1 MFYVEEIRGLIFTMF
16 THKKLEIVFVFVQR
30 SGSGNLLMDF
40 LAFIEQTWKE
50 NITYFIDVLIID
62 NVELWNL
69 KEFCDE
75 AVLRRENKICHV
87 YDV

>member
-1 MFYVEEIRGLIFTMF
+1 M
-16 THKKLEIVFVFVQR
+16 
-30 SGSGNLLMDF
+30 NF

-50 NITYFIDVLIID
+50 NNTYFIDVLIID

-75 AVLRRENKICHV
+75 AVFVEKIRFVMFTKFSHKKLETVSVFVINGFV
-87 YDV
+87 YCSIFVY

>member
-40 LAFIEQTWKE
+40 LAFIEQTWRLF
-50 NITYFIDVLIID
+50 Y
-62 NVELWNL
+62 VE
-69 KEFCDE
+69 
-75 AVLRRENKICHV
+75 KIRFVMFTMFSHKRLETVSVFVINGFV
-87 YDV
+87 YCSIFVY